1 MKMSEHQALF
11 DAVEAEPEKK
21 VDLTDIRK
29 KASELWDRYR
39 EKTELEERIKN
50 LSSRIKAIEQNE
62 LPEMF
67 TQVGMSSITVEA
79 MGNRPAFI
87 AERGTVYTAK
97 IPDDKR
103 MEAFQWFESQGHGD
117 LVKSVINIFFGMQE
131 HERRLEVM
139 ALLDAHGI
147 QYYPNESIHHQTLRA
162 FVKREIKKN
171 HILPRELLGVY
182 VFDEVKIK

>member
-1 MKMSEHQALF
+1 MEDHQALF

-21 VDLTDIRK
+21 VDLTEIRK

-39 EKTELEERIKN
+39 EKTELEERVKN
-50 LSSRIKAIEQNE
+50 LNSRIQAIERNE

-103 MEAFQWFESQGHGD
+103 MEAFQWFEQQGHGD
-117 LVKSVINIFFGMQE
+117 LVKSEISIIFGMQE
-131 HERRLEVM
+131 HENRLRVM
-139 ALLDAHGI
+139 KLLSDNNVE
-147 QYYPNESIHHQTLRA
+147 YYTNESVHHMTLKA
-162 FVKREIKKN
+162 FVKREILAG
-171 HILPRELLGVY
+171 HIVPRDLLGVF

>member
-103 MEAFQWFESQGHGD
+103 MEAFQWFEQQGHGD
-117 LVKSVINIFFGMQE
+117 LVKSEISIIFGMQE
-131 HERRLEVM
+131 HEERLRVM
-139 ALLDAHGI
+139 KILADNKI
-147 QYYPNESIHHQTLRA
+147 EYYTNENIHYQTLRA
-162 FVKREIKKN
+162 FVKREVIAGR
-171 HILPRELLGVY
+171 IV
-182 VFDEVKIK
+182 